1 MLTQFL
7 PGGSYIISLKQ
18 SILVINSQ
26 QQPFESLRVMT
37 LGDVDRHLERFR
49 AVERGSETY
58 LTHSASAT
66 TYVTGH
72 LLVN

>member
-1 MLTQFL
+1 MLIFEKNALFSGKKIYFWSKTKNAYT

-37 LGDVDRHLERFR
+37 LGDVDRH
-49 AVERGSETY
+49 
-58 LTHSASAT
+58 
-66 TYVTGH
+66 
-72 LLVN
+72 